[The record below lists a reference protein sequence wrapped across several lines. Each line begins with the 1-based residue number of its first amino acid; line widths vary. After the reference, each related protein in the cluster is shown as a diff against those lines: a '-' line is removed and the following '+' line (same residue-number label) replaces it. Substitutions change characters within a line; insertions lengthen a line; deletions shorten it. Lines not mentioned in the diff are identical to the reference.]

1 MKNFIFTLPHVNA
14 FLNTASA
21 VLLVT
26 GYRLIRRRR
35 IEAHRRAML
44 AAFFVSVAFLVSYVL
59 YHTLLAY
66 YLGQGPTRFLGE
78 GFVRPVYFTIL
89 LTHTVLAVAVVPF
102 VLVTLRRGLR
112 RQDERHRRIARWT
125 LPVWLYV
132 SVTGVIVYA
141 MLYHLYPAR

>member
-14 FLNTASA
+14 LLNTTSA
-21 VLLVT
+21 ALLVA
-26 GYRLIRRRR
+26 GYVLVRRRR

-44 AAFFVSVAFLVSYVL
+44 AAFFVSAAFLASYVL

-66 YLGQGPTRFLGE
+66 YLGQGPTKFTGE

-89 LTHTVLAVAVVPF
+89 LTHTVLAVIVVPF
-102 VLVTLRRGLR
+102 ILLTLRRGLR

-132 SVTGVIVYA
+132 SVTGVAVYL
-141 MLYHLYPAR
+141 MLYHFYPAR